1 MKLCFLLLSLIST
14 MRTIAIDMTKVSAAK
29 KESIYH
35 EVNGLYYS
43 HGWSVLDREG
53 FARNAI
59 KEYDPNKGMSWQ
71 AFSMGSAEKKKFTKE
86 VTVKFCREALL

>member
-1 MKLCFLLLSLIST
+1 